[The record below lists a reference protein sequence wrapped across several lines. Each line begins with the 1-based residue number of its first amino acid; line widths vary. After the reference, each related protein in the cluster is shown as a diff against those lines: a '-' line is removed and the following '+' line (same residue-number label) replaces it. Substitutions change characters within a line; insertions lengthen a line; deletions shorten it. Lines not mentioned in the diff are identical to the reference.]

1 MYISRR
7 MSFYGCETGYS
18 MLAIV
23 DSEKNQILQCF
34 LEHFLSPVTVV
45 QLFNIYNNT
54 VEDDTPLSGI
64 LKIHIF
70 NYLF

>member
-1 MYISRR
+1 MYIFRR

-23 DSEKNQILQCF
+23 DSEKNEILQCF

-45 QLFNIYNNT
+45 KLFNIYNRT
-54 VEDDTPLSGI
+54 VENKTLLSGI
-64 LKIHIF
+64 FKNTQF
-70 NYLF
+70 